1 MNSNQTNNSDVQE
14 KRKHVARAIEHDG
27 HVLYM
32 STSMDP
38 SNPDSTIVHVNALG
52 TIKVWLSRV
61 ELPGDE
67 EQKAKAILEYL
78 SEISMHVDGEYLTL
92 PQLASRKP
100 GTWHSQQDFPFV
112 DTAYKADPRNG
123 DARTQL
129 YRYLN
134 EEVVELQRVRNYD
147 VDVVDCYN
155 ILVSDEDFRRTMLD
169 IYRRHPWLVRHTSEK
184 EILGN
189 FEAEGRSWQKY
200 IKRNPDEA
208 VKWLIDN
215 NMTSLNV
222 GVSRDLHNNFE
233 NVFKRPIELHAVRAL
248 AGLQHFGLDTSY
260 ATNVFLDVISALPPE
275 WASDWCKAENIEVAK
290 ELSSVCALPIIN
302 SRTDVRRLLASSK
315 GNVLAYGDDMHRKV
329 REACDFLRS
338 FHSEIAAPVLG
349 LMKEQ
354 KLLENNLSDFQILE
368 TSGRRFNGEI
378 TRKMLGFEGLGK
390 LLELSEEWHRT
401 QAEIRA
407 KIAENIEQAKW
418 PGLIENYQARNGLL
432 LVALTTPKQLEN
444 EGKVGRDDNGMLGL
458 NHCVGSFYGTCLA
471 GESHIISVRR
481 RNGKVWERVSTIEYK
496 LDRDQLVQVQHHGT
510 GNSNPVE
517 EAATAVKEFEDL
529 ALRGKV
535 TLNIEEIA
543 RHKEAFRKI
552 PMHDN
557 REKLERGLDGWKPLL
572 KRDYRDISVD
582 DLVQK
587 MCDLNVGT
595 SNYAQQ
601 QLPAFQVNIPRNIM
615 KL

>member
-1 MNSNQTNNSDVQE
+1 MNSNPTNNSEVQE
-14 KRKHVARAIEHDG
+14 KLKHVARAIEHQG
-27 HVLYM
+27 HILFM

-38 SNPDSTIVHVNALG
+38 SNPDSTIVHVNAG
-52 TIKVWLSRV
+52 NTIKVWLSRV

-78 SEISMHVDGEYLTL
+78 NEISEHVDGDYLAL
-92 PQLASRKP
+92 PHH
-100 GTWHSQQDFPFV
+100 WHTQQEFPFV
-112 DTAYKADPRNG
+112 DTVYKADPRNEK
-123 DARTQL
+123 ARSQL
-129 YRYLN
+129 YGRLN
-134 EEVVELQRVRNYD
+134 KEDIDLQSVRDRD

-169 IYRRHPWLVRHTSEK
+169 IYRRHPWLVRHTNEK
-184 EILGN
+184 DILSN
-189 FEAEGRSWQKY
+189 FEADGRSWHKY

-215 NMTSLNV
+215 GMTSLKV
-222 GVSRDLHNNFE
+222 GVSGAYYNNVE

-248 AGLQHFGLDTSY
+248 AGLQHFALDTSY

-275 WASDWCKAENIEVAK
+275 WASDWCRPENIEAAK
-290 ELSSVCALPIIN
+290 ELSSICALPIVN
-302 SRTDVRRLLASSK
+302 SRKDVRRLLASSK
-315 GNVLAYGDDMHRKV
+315 GNVQAYGDDINCKV

-338 FHSEIAAPVLG
+338 FHNEISAPVLG
-349 LMKEQ
+349 IMKEQ
-354 KLLENNLSDFQILE
+354 KLNENNLSDFQTLDTE
-368 TSGRRFNGEI
+368 ARRFNAEI

-390 LLELSEEWHRT
+390 VLELSAKWHRT

-407 KIAENIEQAKW
+407 KISLNMDRAKW
-418 PGLIENYQARNGLL
+418 PGLIENYQAKNGLL
-432 LVALTTPKQLEN
+432 LVPLTTPKQLEN

-481 RNGKVWERVSTIEYK
+481 RNGKAWERVSTIEYK
-496 LDRDQLVQVQHHGT
+496 IDRDQLVQVQHHGT
-510 GNSNPVE
+510 GNSKPAD
-517 EAATAVKEFEDL
+517 EAVTAVKEFEDL
-529 ALRGKV
+529 ALRRKV
-535 TLNIEEIA
+535 PLNIEEIA

-552 PMHDN
+552 PIHDN

-572 KRDYRDISVD
+572 KREYRNISVD
-582 DLVQK
+582 DVVQK
-587 MCDLNVGT
+587 MFDLNIGA

-601 QLPAFQVNIPRNIM
+601 QLAAFQVNIPRNIM
-615 KL
+615 RL